1 MTPAVKL
8 LSPFAAAAL
17 LFGAMPDSVLAA
29 PPATTRVCKTH
40 THDGQGE
47 HINIGEARNKAHLA
61 WRNAVVQHDGPSW
74 AGAWIVTAQS
84 CVKTGKYE
92 YSRPVYRCFLTARPC
107 RSVRTPT
114 QQTMPMP
121 Q

>member
-47 HINIGEARNKAHLA
+47 HINIGEAKNK
-61 WRNAVVQHDGPSW
+61 
-74 AGAWIVTAQS
+74 
-84 CVKTGKYE
+84 
-92 YSRPVYRCFLTARPC
+92 
-107 RSVRTPT
+107 VRTAVQKSSTGSGGMIPLRAA
-114 QQTMPMP
+114 
-121 Q
+121 